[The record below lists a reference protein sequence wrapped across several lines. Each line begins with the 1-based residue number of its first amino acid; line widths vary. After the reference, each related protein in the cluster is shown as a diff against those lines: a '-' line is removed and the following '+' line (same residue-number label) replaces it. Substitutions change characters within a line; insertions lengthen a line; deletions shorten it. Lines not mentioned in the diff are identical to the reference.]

1 MSGRLILIDGSA
13 YIFRA
18 FHALP
23 PMNRKDGTPVNAV
36 YGFTNMVMKL
46 ISDMAPDSA
55 IVVLDQA
62 RTTFRNDI
70 YPDYKA
76 NRGDPPEELIPQFPL
91 IRDATRA
98 LNLPMAE
105 MEGFE
110 ADDLIAA
117 YAKMGVEGGMDVVI
131 VSSDKDLMQL
141 IRPGVTML
149 DPMKQKTIGPDQV
162 VERFGVGPDRVIDV
176 QALAGDSTDN
186 VPGVPGIGVKTA
198 AELINAYGDL
208 DTLLAKAEEIK
219 QPKRRENLVNH
230 AEMARLSRQLVT
242 LDDKAPVPI
251 PLDEAAFKPYEQD
264 VLAAFLA
271 EQNFSRL
278 LSRIGAGI
286 PDAGVPSSPPP
297 PASAPPA
304 LGGGGADAAQRGEGV
319 PTAPQLAPAEASYEL
334 VTDQSGLEAWIDEA
348 RTGGVVAIDT
358 ETTSLTASRAVL
370 VGVSMAT
377 APGRACYIPLRH
389 VGEGSPPLD
398 QASPELGEDL
408 FGDQPE
414 AGVPPAVLDGQID
427 AAKAM
432 AMLKPLL
439 EDPAVLKIGHNLKYD
454 GHVLSRAVNG
464 EAKITPIDDTMC
476 LSFVLDAGNRPS
488 HKLDDLAMLLL
499 DHQMIPYSD
508 VCGKGAKKITFDQV
522 KPEEALAY
530 AAEDADMTLRLWML
544 LKPRLAQ
551 EGKTVVYERLERPLV
566 QVLIDMEC
574 EGVKVDKKALARM
587 SEDFSKTLATLEAE
601 IHGLAGEPFN
611 IASPKQLG
619 EVLFEK
625 MGLEGGKKSKTGA
638 WSTHADILDDLAAG
652 GVEIA
657 EKVLAWRQVAKLK
670 STYADALV
678 TSINPETKRVH
689 TSYSMVGAS
698 TGRLSSSDPNL
709 QNIPV
714 RTQEGRQIRTAFV
727 ADSGSVLISADYS
740 QIELRLVA
748 HIANEASMIAAFNDN
763 VDIHAQTASEVFGIP
778 LADMTPETRRR
789 AKAINFGIIYG
800 ISAFG
805 LARQLGIPQ
814 AEARSYIDA
823 YFGRFPGIKDY
834 MTEIKLKARED
845 GYVETLYGRRL
856 YIKGITASNGAHRGF
871 AERQAINAPIQGT
884 AADIIKQAM
893 VRMMPA
899 LTAQG
904 SPARMLL
911 QVHDELVFECP
922 EKDAEKAVTLIKTVM
937 EGAAAPHL
945 SLNVPLIADA
955 SMGMSWN
962 EAH

>member
-1 MSGRLILIDGSA
+1 MSEGGRGRLILIDGSA

-36 YGFTNMVMKL
+36 FGFTNMVMKL
-46 ISDMAPDSA
+46 VDDLAPDHA

-62 RTTFRNDI
+62 RATFRNDI
-70 YPDYKA
+70 FPDYKA
-76 NRGDPPEELIPQFPL
+76 NRGAPPDELIPQFPL

-117 YAKMGVEGGMDVVI
+117 YAKEGVAAGMDVII

-149 DPMKQKTIGPDQV
+149 DPMKQKTIGTDEV
-162 VERFGVGPDRVIDV
+162 VERFGVGPERVVDV
-176 QALAGDSTDN
+176 QSLAGDSTDN

-198 AELINAYGDL
+198 AELINTYGDL
-208 DTLLAKAEEIK
+208 DTLLARAEEIK
-219 QPKRRENLVNH
+219 QPKRRENLIEH
-230 AEMARLSRQLVT
+230 AEMARISRQLVT
-242 LDDKAPVPI
+242 LDENAPLPLD
-251 PLDEAAFKPYEQD
+251 LDEAEFKAFVPET
-264 VLAAFLA
+264 LTAFLV
-271 EQNFSRL
+271 EQNFTRL
-278 LSRIGAGI
+278 LSRIGAEM
-286 PDAGVPSSPPP
+286 
-297 PASAPPA
+297 PASAEAASSASKASSAPA
-304 LGGGGADAAQRGEGV
+304 EEGGSSL
-319 PTAPQLAPAEASYEL
+319 PQLPKVEASYEL
-334 VTDQSGLEAWIDEA
+334 VTTPEQLDAWISEA
-348 RTGGVVAIDT
+348 RDTGTVAIDT
-358 ETTSLTASRAVL
+358 ETTSLTASAAML

-389 VGEGSPPLD
+389 VGESSSTNSGTG
-398 QASPELGEDL
+398 QASFDLGDDL
-408 FGDQPE
+408 FDHAAQDKG
-414 AGVPPAVLDGQID
+414 AAVSAELADGQID
-427 AAKAM
+427 VALAM
-432 AMLKPLL
+432 AKLKPLL
-439 EDPAVLKIGHNLKYD
+439 ADPAVLKIGHNLKYD

-464 EAKITPIDDTMC
+464 DAVITPLDDTMC

-499 DHQMIPYSD
+499 DHQMIAYSD
-508 VCGKGAKKITFDQV
+508 ICGKGTKKITFDQV

-551 EGKTVVYERLERPLV
+551 ENKAAVYERLERPLV
-566 QVLIDMEC
+566 QVLIDMEK
-574 EGVKVDKKALARM
+574 EGIKVDQLALARM
-587 SEDFSKTLATLEAE
+587 SEDFAKTLAAFEAE
-601 IHGLAGEPFN
+601 IHELAGEAFN
-611 IASPKQLG
+611 IGSPKQLG
-619 EVLFEK
+619 EILFEK

-638 WSTHADILDDLAAG
+638 WSTGADILDDLAAQ

-657 EKVLAWRQVAKLK
+657 EKVLGWRQIAKLK

-678 TSINPETKRVH
+678 ESIHPETRRVH

-709 QNIPV
+709 QNIPI
-714 RTQEGRQIRTAFV
+714 RTPEGRQIRTAFV
-727 ADSGSVLISADYS
+727 PEDGHVLISADYS

-748 HIANEASMIAAFNDN
+748 HIANEASMIKAFNEGA
-763 VDIHAQTASEVFGIP
+763 DIHAQTASEMFGVP
-778 LADMTPETRRR
+778 LDEMTSETRRR

-800 ISAFG
+800 ISGFG
-805 LARQLGIPQ
+805 LARQLGIPNS
-814 AEARSYIDA
+814 EARSYIDA
-823 YFGRFPGIKDY
+823 YFERFPGIKEY
-834 MTEIKLKARED
+834 MTDVKLKARED

-856 YIKGITASNGAHRGF
+856 YIKGITSSNGAQRGF

-899 LTAQG
+899 LKEAG

-911 QVHDELVFECP
+911 QVHDELIFECP
-922 EKDAEKAVTLIKTVM
+922 REAAEEAVTLIKSVM
-937 EGAAAPHL
+937 EGAAQPKL
-945 SLNVPLIADA
+945 DLNVPLIADA
-955 SMGMSWN
+955 NMGMSWD